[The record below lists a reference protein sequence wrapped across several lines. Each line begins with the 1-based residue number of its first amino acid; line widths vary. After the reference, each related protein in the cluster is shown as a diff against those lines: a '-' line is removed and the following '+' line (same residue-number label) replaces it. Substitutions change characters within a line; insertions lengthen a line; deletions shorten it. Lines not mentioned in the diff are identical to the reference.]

1 MPWLEA
7 VSTSHFFNVG
17 ARSIEATMPGPEAT
31 SSGKVRKKK
40 KLRRKGASAAH
51 RYKRHLTTRSVGSAI
66 VVSQSSGKES

>member
-7 VSTSHFFNVG
+7 VSSPPFHVG

-51 RYKRHLTTRSVGSAI
+51 RYKRHLTTRSVVGSAI

>member
-1 MPWLEA
+1 
-7 VSTSHFFNVG
+7 
-17 ARSIEATMPGPEAT
+17 MPGPEAT
-31 SSGKVRKKK
+31 SSGKVRKKKK